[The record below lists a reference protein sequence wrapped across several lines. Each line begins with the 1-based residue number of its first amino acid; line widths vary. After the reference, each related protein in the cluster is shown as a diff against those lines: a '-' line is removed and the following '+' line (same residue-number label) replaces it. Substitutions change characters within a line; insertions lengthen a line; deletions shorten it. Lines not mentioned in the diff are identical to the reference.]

1 MKKRFLII
9 IVLYVAGFSKAISQT
24 NVGST
29 AVPDASA
36 AIQVT
41 STTQGFRP
49 PQVSLTS
56 STTFGLTAFAT
67 ASAAY
72 GMVVYNTNAAI
83 TGSLAYPAYGKGL
96 YTWDGTGWVAP
107 SQTPI
112 VFCAGNGSATSGVA
126 NNAATGPLDLGTS
139 YIKTA
144 DVAVSGNNTVSFV
157 TAGTYKIDICVVANF
172 AVNNTSSTG
181 FFNLAI
187 TNSGGGTY
195 QGRFAVAPVSGGTST
210 TVGANYFLQYSYIM
224 PYSASSY
231 LTIKG
236 LSYAISGTGQSA
248 SFQVQTIQITR
259 VK

>member
-1 MKKRFLII
+1 MKKRSLII
-9 IVLYVAGFSKAISQT
+9 MVLYLAGFSNAISQT

-36 AIQVT
+36 ALQVT

-72 GMVVYNTNAAI
+72 GMVVYNTNPAI
-83 TGSLAYPAYGKGL
+83 AGTLAYPAYGKGL

-107 SQTPI
+107 SATPI
-112 VFCAGNGSATSGVA
+112 VFCAGNGVVTSGVV
-126 NNAATGPLDLGTS
+126 NNVATNPLDLGTT

-144 DVAVSGNNTVSFV
+144 DVTVSGNNTVNFV
-157 TAGTYKIDICVVANF
+157 TAGTYKIDICVLGNF
-172 AVNNTSSTG
+172 ALNNTAYTG
-181 FFNLAI
+181 FLNLAI
-187 TNSGGGTY
+187 INSGGGTY
-195 QGRFAVAPVSGGTST
+195 QGRFSVAPVSAGTGT
-210 TVGANYFLQYSYIM
+210 TVGANYLLQYSYIM
-224 PYSASSY
+224 PYAVSSY

-236 LSYAISGTGQSA
+236 LSYAVNATGQST
-248 SFQVQTIQITR
+248 SFQVQSIQITR